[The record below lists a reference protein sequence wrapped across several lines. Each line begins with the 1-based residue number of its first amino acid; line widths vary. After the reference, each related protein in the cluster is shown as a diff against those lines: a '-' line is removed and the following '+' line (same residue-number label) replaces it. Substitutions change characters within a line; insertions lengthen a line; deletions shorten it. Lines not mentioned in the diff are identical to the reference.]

1 MDTKGELLK
10 LLDRLRAL
18 TGEETQ
24 AIGGKDFDCVDAVQ
38 EEKAAVRSVILKLEA
53 PATEG
58 RSRFAA
64 DPEVQQAVDRIMERD
79 RANSAHLSREM
90 ALLKQ
95 EAEDQTRA
103 GKTLRRVHGAYAQ
116 RQAVANW
123 QVVT

>member
-24 AIGGKDFDCVDAVQ
+24 AIGGKDFDRVDAVQ
-38 EEKAAVRSVILKLEA
+38 EEKAAVRSAILELEA

-58 RSRFAA
+58 RSRFAD
-64 DPEVQQAVDRIMERD
+64 DPEVQQAVGRIMEMD
-79 RANSAHLSREM
+79 RSNSTHLTQEM
-90 ALLKQ
+90 ASLKA
-95 EAEDQTRA
+95 EAEEQTLT

-116 RQAVANW
+116 RQASANW

>member
-24 AIGGKDFDCVDAVQ
+24 AIGGNDFDRVDAVQ
-38 EEKAAVRSVILKLEA
+38 EEKAAVRSAILKLEA

-58 RSRFAA
+58 RSRFAD
-64 DPEVQQAVDRIMERD
+64 DPEVQQAVGRIMEMD
-79 RANSAHLSREM
+79 RSNSTHLSREM
-90 ALLKQ
+90 ASLKA
-95 EAEDQTRA
+95 EAEEQTLT

-116 RQAVANW
+116 RQVSANW

>member
-1 MDTKGELLK
+1 MDTKEELLK

-24 AIGGKDFDCVDAVQ
+24 AIGGKDFDRVDAVQ
-38 EEKAAVRSVILKLEA
+38 EEKAAVRSAILDLEA

-58 RSRFAA
+58 RSRFAD
-64 DPEVQQAVDRIMERD
+64 DPEVQQAVVRIMEMD
-79 RANSAHLSREM
+79 RSNSTHLTREM
-90 ALLKQ
+90 ASLK
-95 EAEDQTRA
+95 AETEEQTLT

-116 RQAVANW
+116 RQASANW

>member
-24 AIGGKDFDCVDAVQ
+24 AIGGKDFDRVDAGQ
-38 EEKAAVRSVILKLEA
+38 EEKAAVRSAILKLEA

-58 RSRFAA
+58 RSRFAD
-64 DPEVQQAVDRIMERD
+64 DPEVQQAVGRIMEMD
-79 RANSAHLSREM
+79 RSTSTHLTREM
-90 ALLKQ
+90 ASLKA
-95 EAEDQTRA
+95 EAEEQALT

-116 RQAVANW
+116 RQVVANW

>member
-24 AIGGKDFDCVDAVQ
+24 AIGGKDFDRVDAVQ
-38 EEKAAVRSVILKLEA
+38 EEKAAVRSAILKLEA

-58 RSRFAA
+58 RSRFAD
-64 DPEVQQAVDRIMERD
+64 DPEVQQAVDRIMEMD
-79 RANSAHLSREM
+79 RSNSAHLSRGM
-90 ALLKQ
+90 ASLKQ
-95 EAEDQTRA
+95 EAEDQTRT

>member
-24 AIGGKDFDCVDAVQ
+24 AIGGKDFDRVDAVQ
-38 EEKAAVRSVILKLEA
+38 QEKAAVRSAILELEA

-58 RSRFAA
+58 RSRFAD
-64 DPEVQQAVDRIMERD
+64 DPEVQQAVGRIMEMD
-79 RANSAHLSREM
+79 RSNSTHLTQEM
-90 ALLKQ
+90 ASLKA
-95 EAEDQTRA
+95 EAEEQTLT

-116 RQAVANW
+116 RQASANW

>member
-10 LLDRLRAL
+10 LLDQLRAL

-38 EEKAAVRSVILKLEA
+38 EEKAAVRSAILKLEA

-58 RSRFAA
+58 RSRFAD
-64 DPEVQQAVDRIMERD
+64 DPEVQQAVDRIMEMD
-79 RANSAHLSREM
+79 RSNSAHLSREM
-90 ALLKQ
+90 ASLKQ
-95 EAEDQTRA
+95 EAEYQTRT

>member
-1 MDTKGELLK
+1 MDTKEELLK

-24 AIGGKDFDCVDAVQ
+24 AIGGKDFDRVDAVQ
-38 EEKAAVRSVILKLEA
+38 EEKAAVRSAILDLEA

-58 RSRFAA
+58 RSRFAD
-64 DPEVQQAVDRIMERD
+64 DPEVQQAVVRIMEMD
-79 RANSAHLSREM
+79 RSNSTHLSREM
-90 ALLKQ
+90 ASLK
-95 EAEDQTRA
+95 AETEEQTLT

-116 RQAVANW
+116 RQASANW

>member
-24 AIGGKDFDCVDAVQ
+24 AIGGKDFDRVDAVQ
-38 EEKAAVRSVILKLEA
+38 QEKAALRSAILQLEA

-58 RSRFAA
+58 RSRFA
-64 DPEVQQAVDRIMERD
+64 DDHEVQQAVGRIMEMD
-79 RANSAHLSREM
+79 RSNSTHLTQEM
-90 ALLKQ
+90 ASLKA
-95 EAEDQTRA
+95 EAEEQTLT

-116 RQAVANW
+116 RQASANW

>member
-1 MDTKGELLK
+1 MDTKVELLK

-24 AIGGKDFDCVDAVQ
+24 AIGGKDFDRVDAVQ
-38 EEKAAVRSVILKLEA
+38 EEKAAVRSAILKLEA

-58 RSRFAA
+58 RSRFAD
-64 DPEVQQAVDRIMERD
+64 DPEVQQAVDRIMEMD
-79 RANSAHLSREM
+79 RSNSAHLSQEM
-90 ALLKQ
+90 ASLKQ
-95 EAEDQTRA
+95 EAEDQTRT

>member
-10 LLDRLRAL
+10 LLDQLRAL

-38 EEKAAVRSVILKLEA
+38 EEKAAVRSAILKLEA

-58 RSRFAA
+58 RSRFAD
-64 DPEVQQAVDRIMERD
+64 DPEVQQAVDRIMEMD
-79 RANSAHLSREM
+79 RSNSAHLRREM

-95 EAEDQTRA
+95 EAEDQTRT

>member
-10 LLDRLRAL
+10 LLDQLRAL

-38 EEKAAVRSVILKLEA
+38 EEKAAVRSAILKLEA

-58 RSRFAA
+58 RSRFAD
-64 DPEVQQAVDRIMERD
+64 DPEVQQAVDRIMEMD
-79 RANSAHLSREM
+79 QSNSAHLSREM
-90 ALLKQ
+90 ASLKQ
-95 EAEDQTRA
+95 EAEYQTRT

>member
-24 AIGGKDFDCVDAVQ
+24 AIGGKDFDRVDAVQ
-38 EEKAAVRSVILKLEA
+38 EEKAAVRSAILELEA

-58 RSRFAA
+58 RSRFAD
-64 DPEVQQAVDRIMERD
+64 DPEVQQAVGRIMEMD
-79 RANSAHLSREM
+79 RSNSTHLTRKM
-90 ALLKQ
+90 ASLKA
-95 EAEDQTRA
+95 EAEEQALT

>member
-10 LLDRLRAL
+10 LLDQLRAL

-38 EEKAAVRSVILKLEA
+38 EEKAAVRSAILKLEA

-58 RSRFAA
+58 RSRFAD
-64 DPEVQQAVDRIMERD
+64 DPEVQQAVDRIMEMD
-79 RANSAHLSREM
+79 RSNSAHLRREM

>member
-24 AIGGKDFDCVDAVQ
+24 AIGGKDFDRVDAVQ
-38 EEKAAVRSVILKLEA
+38 EEKAAVRSAILKLEA

-58 RSRFAA
+58 RSRFAD
-64 DPEVQQAVDRIMERD
+64 DPEVQQAVDRIMEMD
-79 RANSAHLSREM
+79 RSNSAHLSQEM
-90 ALLKQ
+90 ASLKQ
-95 EAEDQTRA
+95 EAEDQTRT

>member
-24 AIGGKDFDCVDAVQ
+24 AIGGKDFDRVDAVQ
-38 EEKAAVRSVILKLEA
+38 EEKAVVRSAILKLEA

-58 RSRFAA
+58 RSRFAD
-64 DPEVQQAVDRIMERD
+64 DPEVQQAVGRIMEMD
-79 RANSAHLSREM
+79 RSNSTHLTREM
-90 ALLKQ
+90 ASMKA
-95 EAEDQTRA
+95 EAEEQTRT

-116 RQAVANW
+116 RQVSANW

>member
-10 LLDRLRAL
+10 LLDQLRSL
-18 TGEETQ
+18 TEEETR
-24 AIGGKDFDCVDAVQ
+24 AIGGRDFDRVNAVQ
-38 EEKAAVRSVILKLEA
+38 EEKAGVRTAILKLEA

-58 RSRFAA
+58 RSRFAD
-64 DPEVQQAVDRIMERD
+64 DPEVQQAVDRIMEMD
-79 RANSAHLSREM
+79 RSNSAHLSREM
-90 ALLKQ
+90 ASLKQ
-95 EAEDQTRA
+95 EAEDQTRT

>member
-24 AIGGKDFDCVDAVQ
+24 AIGGKDFDRVDAVQ
-38 EEKAAVRSVILKLEA
+38 EEKAAVRSAILELEA

-58 RSRFAA
+58 RSRFAD
-64 DPEVQQAVDRIMERD
+64 DPEVQQAVGRIMEMD
-79 RANSAHLSREM
+79 RSNSTHLTREM
-90 ALLKQ
+90 ASLKA
-95 EAEDQTRA
+95 EAEGQALT

>member
-24 AIGGKDFDCVDAVQ
+24 AIGGKDFDRVDAVQ
-38 EEKAAVRSVILKLEA
+38 EEKAAVRSAILKLEA

-58 RSRFAA
+58 RSRFAD
-64 DPEVQQAVDRIMERD
+64 DPEVQQAVVRIMEMD
-79 RANSAHLSREM
+79 RSNSTHLSREM
-90 ALLKQ
+90 ASLK
-95 EAEDQTRA
+95 AETEEQTLT

-116 RQAVANW
+116 RQASANW

>member
-1 MDTKGELLK
+1 MDTKVELLK
-10 LLDRLRAL
+10 LLDQLRAL

-38 EEKAAVRSVILKLEA
+38 EEKAAVRSAILKLEA

-58 RSRFAA
+58 RSRFAD
-64 DPEVQQAVDRIMERD
+64 DPEVQQAVDRIMEMD
-79 RANSAHLSREM
+79 RSNSAHLSREM
-90 ALLKQ
+90 ASLKQ
-95 EAEDQTRA
+95 EAEYQTRT

>member
-1 MDTKGELLK
+1 MDTKEELLK

-24 AIGGKDFDCVDAVQ
+24 AIGGKDFDRVDAVQ
-38 EEKAAVRSVILKLEA
+38 EEKAAVRSAILKLEA

-58 RSRFAA
+58 RSRFAD
-64 DPEVQQAVDRIMERD
+64 DPEVQQAVVRIMEMD
-79 RANSAHLSREM
+79 RSNSTHLSREM
-90 ALLKQ
+90 ASLK
-95 EAEDQTRA
+95 AETEEQTLT

-116 RQAVANW
+116 RQASANW

>member
-10 LLDRLRAL
+10 LLDQLRAL
-18 TGEETQ
+18 TGKETQ

-38 EEKAAVRSVILKLEA
+38 EEKAAVRSAILRLEA
-53 PATEG
+53 PAMEG
-58 RSRFAA
+58 RSRFAD
-64 DPEVQQAVDRIMERD
+64 DPEVQQAVDRIMEMD
-79 RANSAHLSREM
+79 RSNSAHLSREM
-90 ALLKQ
+90 ASLKQ
-95 EAEDQTRA
+95 EAEYQTLT